1 MSDHGKQTE
10 DAIERICRQSFLAD
24 FVVRSPMYRT
34 ETAGDREAA
43 DLMLPFR
50 DTLIVFQVKSRVLTS
65 DFNPNQEKH
74 TGRIAKSIDEAI
86 EQIKTIRRG
95 INTQSITRVKNLRG
109 VTLPFDCKNPRR
121 IIGIVVI
128 DVVKGANFT
137 EDQEIE
143 IFGGLDKVHDIS
155 VHIFLRENFEVL
167 ADELDTIPDLLRY
180 LDIRE
185 TLMRKRILFPLTC
198 ELDFLA
204 IFKTRWEVIKD
215 CLEGK
220 VSGIFV
226 EPGVWESTKT
236 KHVEKFADRE
246 DRKRISRV
254 VDGIIEEVHKCIG
267 YSLDQEQSDYT
278 GHPPELATGPGTV
291 EEYVE
296 IASEL
301 SSLSRAQR
309 MAIGER
315 MLEKLRK
322 ADTDDKG
329 FSFFLFCPGKER
341 APILFMGSREER
353 VARRLR
359 LYQTVRAAYVYLGV
373 TRILGIATENFSAE
387 ERSFDFALLDGVS
400 FENEPEIRDFAEKI
414 FGAKEPETRDEWGNP
429 GISGNKS

>member
-1 MSDHGKQTE
+1 
-10 DAIERICRQSFLAD
+10 
-24 FVVRSPMYRT
+24 MYRT

-43 DLMLPFR
+43 DLMLPLR

-65 DFNPNQEKH
+65 DFDPNQERH
-74 TGRIAKSIDEAI
+74 AARIARRIDEAI
-86 EQIKTIRRG
+86 EQIKTIKRA
-95 INTQSITRVKNLRG
+95 INTQSITRVKNLRE

-137 EDQEIE
+137 DEQEIE

-155 VHIFLRENFEVL
+155 VHIFLKENFEVL
-167 ADELDTIPDLLRY
+167 AGELDTIPDLLRY

-204 IFKTRWEVIKD
+204 IFKTRWEVIQD

-220 VSGIFV
+220 TPGILV
-226 EPGVWESTKT
+226 EPGLWESTKT
-236 KHVEKFADRE
+236 KHVGKFADRE

-267 YSLDQEQSDYT
+267 YSLEQEQADCT
-278 GHPPELATGPGTV
+278 AHPPELARGPGTV

-301 SSLSRAQR
+301 SGLARVER

-315 MLEKLRK
+315 ILEKLRK

-329 FSFFLFCPGKER
+329 FSFFLFWPAKER
-341 APILFMGSREER
+341 GPIVFMSSREER
-353 VARRLR
+353 QARRVR
-359 LYQTVRAAYVYLGV
+359 LYTVASAAYVYLGV
-373 TRILGIATENFSAE
+373 SRILGIATENFSAP

-400 FENEPEIRDFAEKI
+400 FENQQELQDFGEKI
-414 FGAKEPETRDEWGNP
+414 FGPKEEERRDEWGNEP
-429 GISGNKS
+429 EARRVPSL